1 MLGHHRDMDEA
12 WAAGRPKGC
21 WNRDA
26 LRRPREGHTRPLG
39 ASLNPVA
46 VSQRG
51 TRARGPSQ
59 PPFAQVCLLGRLL
72 GTNPGKARSV
82 GARAAAVSCCVPRG
96 AEGGAGS
103 RATLPAFKF
112 LLSTECVS
120 FRSLLLLLVAQFPH
134 MLNGN
139 NNGSSHSVLVMFEI
153 II

>member
-1 MLGHHRDMDEA
+1 MLGHHRDVDDA
-12 WAAGRPKGC
+12 WAAGRPRGC

-26 LRRPREGHTRPLG
+26 LRRPREGHARPLG

-59 PPFAQVCLLGRLL
+59 PPFAQVRLSGRLL
-72 GTNPGKARSV
+72 GTDPGKARSV
-82 GARAAAVSCCVPRG
+82 GARAAKVHRCVPRG
-96 AEGGAGS
+96 AEGG
-103 RATLPAFKF
+103 RAPEPHCLHFEF

>member
-1 MLGHHRDMDEA
+1 MLGHHRDVDEA

-96 AEGGAGS
+96 AEGG
-103 RATLPAFKF
+103 RAPEPHCLHSSFFF
-112 LLSTECVS
+112 LLSVYPSAVYFFSWWLS
-120 FRSLLLLLVAQFPH
+120 FLICYMGIIMVPLTQSL
-134 MLNGN
+134 
-139 NNGSSHSVLVMFEI
+139 
-153 II
+153 